1 MAGRN
6 ALVRQLDAVETPE
19 ANTYICTNKTG
30 TLTGFPPLARLL
42 GGSWPTTLGWALAFC
57 AVPIVIMVDA
67 SYKTLRPS
75 RSRELALASVRI
87 TSGGRR

>member
-30 TLTGFPPLARLL
+30 TLTGFPLLARLL
-42 GGSWPTTLGWALAFC
+42 GRLVADHTGLGAG
-57 AVPIVIMVDA
+57 VV
-67 SYKTLRPS
+67 R
-75 RSRELALASVRI
+75 RSDRDHR
-87 TSGGRR
+87 